1 MKNEKITRTAADDM
15 GTGIAKEIFRGIGQ
29 ILLGIIVIAAI
40 LFLFV

>member
-1 MKNEKITRTAADDM
+1 M
-15 GTGIAKEIFRGIGQ
+15 GTGIAKAIFIGMGK